1 MTKTLKKIL
10 SRGALGTG
18 IGNIISMLVALVIG
32 IAGKNPQMTIYDYAK
47 YTCAATVIGFAFAAA
62 SLLFESERISLLK
75 ATGLHFL
82 CLAAVFYPCALLAGW
97 YAFKLGELAVSFA
110 VFAGVYVC
118 MWLGIYFGMK
128 TRVKRLNAELK
139 SRKNAR

>member
-82 CLAAVFYPCALLAGW
+82 CLAAVFYPAALLAGW

-118 MWLGIYFGMK
+118 MLLGIYFGMK
-128 TRVKRLNAELK
+128 ARVKRLNAELK

>member
-1 MTKTLKKIL
+1 
-10 SRGALGTG
+10 
-18 IGNIISMLVALVIG
+18 MLVALVIG

-47 YTCAATVIGFAFAAA
+47 YTCAA

-128 TRVKRLNAELK
+128 ARVKRLNAELK

>member
-62 SLLFESERISLLK
+62 SLSSSISS
-75 ATGLHFL
+75 AI
-82 CLAAVFYPCALLAGW
+82 
-97 YAFKLGELAVSFA
+97 VSA
-110 VFAGVYVC
+110 PQIAH
-118 MWLGIYFGMK
+118 ISI
-128 TRVKRLNAELK
+128 A
-139 SRKNAR
+139 

>member
-82 CLAAVFYPCALLAGW
+82 CLAAVFYPCALLAAGTLSSSGSWRSPLPYLRAFTCVCGW
-97 YAFKLGELAVSFA
+97 GSISA
-110 VFAGVYVC
+110 
-118 MWLGIYFGMK
+118 
-128 TRVKRLNAELK
+128 
-139 SRKNAR
+139 

>member
-47 YTCAATVIGFAFAAA
+47 YTL
-62 SLLFESERISLLK
+62 SLI
-75 ATGLHFL
+75 H
-82 CLAAVFYPCALLAGW
+82 
-97 YAFKLGELAVSFA
+97 
-110 VFAGVYVC
+110 
-118 MWLGIYFGMK
+118 I
-128 TRVKRLNAELK
+128 
-139 SRKNAR
+139 